1 MTVYLVGAGP
11 GDPGLLTV
19 RGAELLARA
28 EVIVY
33 DRLTASELLD
43 LAPADCRM
51 VHVGKQPGGPSVA
64 QDEIN
69 AMLVRFGG
77 DGRCVVRLKGGDPYV
92 FARGAEEAAAL
103 EAAGVDYEVVPGIS
117 SAFAAPSAAG
127 IPVTMRY
134 SSTHVTVVTGHED
147 PTKGRTD
154 VNWEAIAAAGGTI
167 VVLMGVGRWQAISER
182 LIAGGLD
189 PDTPAAAVQ
198 WGSTSRQHTVRAT
211 LATLGQ
217 QRLGTPSVIVVGSVA
232 AERLDWFERRPLF
245 GRRVV
250 ITRARE
256 QASKL
261 ADRLRSLGAEVVLAP
276 TIEIT
281 GPSDGGES
289 LRAAAVALGASKP
302 AWVVFSSANAV
313 DRFFARLTDARD
325 LAGSRVAAIGPGTLE
340 ALERCGIRAD
350 LVPDRYVAEGLLE
363 VFPAAAADGGRV
375 LLPRAEVARDILVEG
390 LVAKGWTVEVVP
402 TYRTVPA
409 PVDESLGEEVRSADA
424 ICFASSSS
432 VTNFVAAYGASTPAV
447 VAAIGP
453 VTAARAAELGLEVSV
468 VPQRSTIPDMVD
480 ALEEHFG
487 NPR

>member
-198 WGSTSRQHTVRAT
+198 WGSTVAAAHGACDPGHPGPAAARHTVGDRRGVGGSREA
-211 LATLGQ
+211 
-217 QRLGTPSVIVVGSVA
+217 RLVRTTPVVRSQGG
-232 AERLDWFERRPLF
+232 DP
-245 GRRVV
+245 
-250 ITRARE
+250 RARE

-409 PVDESLGEEVRSADA
+409 PVDESLGEQVRSADA

-480 ALEEHFG
+480 ALAEHFG

>member
-232 AERLDWFERRPLF
+232 AERLDWFE
-245 GRRVV
+245 
-250 ITRARE
+250 
-256 QASKL
+256 
-261 ADRLRSLGAEVVLAP
+261 
-276 TIEIT
+276 
-281 GPSDGGES
+281 
-289 LRAAAVALGASKP
+289 
-302 AWVVFSSANAV
+302 
-313 DRFFARLTDARD
+313 
-325 LAGSRVAAIGPGTLE
+325 
-340 ALERCGIRAD
+340 
-350 LVPDRYVAEGLLE
+350 
-363 VFPAAAADGGRV
+363 
-375 LLPRAEVARDILVEG
+375 
-390 LVAKGWTVEVVP
+390 
-402 TYRTVPA
+402 
-409 PVDESLGEEVRSADA
+409 
-424 ICFASSSS
+424 
-432 VTNFVAAYGASTPAV
+432 
-447 VAAIGP
+447 
-453 VTAARAAELGLEVSV
+453 
-468 VPQRSTIPDMVD
+468 
-480 ALEEHFG
+480 
-487 NPR
+487 